1 MKVRN
6 VSPYGALDIPAA
18 GLRFEA
24 GETKEVPDELGA
36 ALIEQADN
44 FERVVAPAAKKG
56 E

>member
-6 VSPYGALDIPAA
+6 VCPYGALDIPAL

-24 GETKEVPDELGA
+24 GEVKEVSDEVGA
-36 ALIEQADN
+36 SLIEQIDN
-44 FERVVAPAAKKG
+44 FQQVVAPAAKKG